1 MQKVFSHL
9 KETFK
14 LEQNE
19 DDARS
24 NVHTTSSSM
33 SNFLVLDAYHTA
45 ATSFKKLESLVRVD
59 KETTAE
65 DVIEEISN
73 FVEKTSDTKKSKS
86 S

>member
-19 DDARS
+19 DDTRS

-73 FVEKTSDTKKSKS
+73 FVEKTSETKKSKS